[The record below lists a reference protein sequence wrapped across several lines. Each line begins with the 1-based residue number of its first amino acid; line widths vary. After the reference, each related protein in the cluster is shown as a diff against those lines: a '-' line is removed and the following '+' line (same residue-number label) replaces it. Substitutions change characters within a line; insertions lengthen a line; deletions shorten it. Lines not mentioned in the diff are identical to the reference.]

1 MQVTVETTH
10 GLERKVTIAVPS
22 ESLESRFAERVR
34 NTAGEVKLP
43 GFRPGKVP
51 LKEIERR
58 FGAKLREEVASEL
71 LQASFADA
79 VRQEGLSPAGQ
90 ASIEIIDLKP
100 GNDLKYA
107 ATFEVMPQFELAD
120 LGQLKVRQPEA
131 QINEADIDATVQSLR
146 QRKTEWVPV
155 ERPAAA
161 EDRVAVDYAI
171 RLDGEVIESNED
183 MTFTIDDNNESSAL
197 DNAIIGM
204 SANETRAFPVPIR
217 QPAPRAE
224 HESAPA
230 QAASEASSAGVDGVD
245 GTQEVEDAP
254 EAASDDQPPT
264 RQGVGEV
271 TLKSVEE
278 PHLPEIDDAF
288 FDDFGTEQGEDRLAR
303 FRAEVRD
310 RMQVELDTATRRA
323 IKREVIDALIEAHDF
338 ELPEA
343 LVTAEIEAEKR
354 RLEQYFKDGLPTDI
368 SDAYRGV
375 AERDVR
381 ARLVLGEIVTQES
394 IEVDDERIRARVE
407 EMASGYE
414 EAAEVRKWIY
424 GDEEQLRRVE
434 ASVLEEQTLDH
445 VLAQAQSTTVSVPYK
460 ALIAGLPLPEPEPE
474 VEEPHEPAEELTSEA
489 EEADAEAQVSAEASS
504 APDEE
509 APAGAEADEV
519 QEAEKGNIASR
530 IRRFFGGAKR
540 AE

>member
-71 LQASFADA
+71 LQSSFADA

-120 LGQLKVRQPEA
+120 LGQLKLRQPEA

-155 ERPAAA
+155 ERPVATG
-161 EDRVAVDYAI
+161 DRVAVDYAI
-171 RLDGEVIESNED
+171 RLDGEVIESDEGT
-183 MTFTIDDNNESSAL
+183 TFTVDENNENSAL
-197 DNAIIGM
+197 DNAIIGL

-217 QPAPRAE
+217 HPAPRAE

-245 GTQEVEDAP
+245 GTQEVEDSP
-254 EAASDDQPPT
+254 GAASDDQPLT

-288 FDDFGTEQGEDRLAR
+288 LDDFGIEQGEDRLAR

-310 RMQVELDTATRRA
+310 RMQVELEAATRNA
-323 IKREVIDALIEAHDF
+323 IKREVIKALVEAHDF

-343 LVTAEIEAEKR
+343 LVTAEIEAEKQ
-354 RLEQYFKDGLPTDI
+354 RLERYLQDSLPTDI
-368 SDAYRGV
+368 SDAYRDI

-394 IEVDDERIRARVE
+394 IQVDDERIRARIE

-445 VLAQAQSTTVSVPYK
+445 VLARAQSTKVVVSYEE
-460 ALIAGLPLPEPEPE
+460 LIAGLPLPEPEPE
-474 VEEPHEPAEELTSEA
+474 PLPEPEVEESREPAEESTLEA
-489 EEADAEAQVSAEASS
+489 EADAEEQVAAEGSP

-509 APAGAEADEV
+509 APANA
-519 QEAEKGNIASR
+519 EAEKGGIASR